1 MDGFDIAVIGMAG
14 RFPGSPD
21 LETFWKN
28 LAAGRESISF
38 FTSDDAHARANGSGE
53 RVINAAGLI
62 EGADLFDAE
71 FFGYSPREAE
81 LMDPQQRLFLEYAWI
96 ALESAGYDPLAC
108 PGAVGV
114 FGGASMDTYLLQLL
128 SNHGSAADVDH
139 FQLMLLNNRDF
150 LTTRVSYKLNL
161 KGPSINV
168 QTACS
173 TSLVAVHCACTSLL
187 NYQCDMALAGGVSI
201 RVPRRSGYVFREGM
215 IFSPDGH
222 CRAFDADA
230 QGTVPGEGV
239 GIVVLKR
246 LDDALADRDHIHA
259 VIKGGAI
266 NNDGFQKVGF
276 TAPSE
281 SGQLEAIV
289 NAQALAG
296 FEPDGI
302 TYIETH
308 GTGTRLGDPIEIAAL
323 RQAFASRSQE
333 KQFCAIGALKT
344 NIGHLDAAAGVA
356 GLIKTILCLERRM
369 IPPTLHY
376 RSPNPQI
383 EFEQTPFYVNTEL
396 RPWES
401 LGQPRRAGVSSFGF
415 GGTNAH
421 LVLEEAAEQSRTSHD
436 GRRLVFPLSTRAV
449 SRLNVAAEELAHYLE
464 THPEISLRD
473 VAFTLQEGRHQF
485 EHRIVVVANNREELI
500 RKLRNRDC
508 ITDQSVNTDLEAK
521 RIPLPTYP
529 FDRKRYWIEAH
540 PKAGVRCEFS
550 NWFHFPTWNRA
561 DLHVSNANGVQRRY
575 VVFCDE
581 FGLGQDLAAR
591 LREHGKEVV
600 LVRSG
605 SSFLAVSTSEY
616 VIDIRSESDYQEL
629 MRGLQLV
636 GKLPTDIVHCFSFN
650 NESRETGFD
659 SLLLLSHALA
669 TREGANA
676 SLRLLVVSN
685 ALFEVIGG
693 EVIQPPKATILGPC
707 KVMPQE
713 LPDLKCTCVDAG
725 DSDARLLV
733 NEALND
739 TDDSVIAYRHGHRWV
754 QATETFPLHVEN
766 GSRLRKNGVYLI
778 TGGLGG
784 VGMLLSEY
792 LARNYQ
798 ARLILVSRGTTE
810 HTDLAAWE
818 EEAARDLDPTKFH
831 AELYPQMRRL
841 CVAHICRYLDSAPND
856 IQPEFRRFH
865 EFMVRLAGD
874 TQDAGDPQEL
884 QQALVK
890 SFPQF
895 RQVYELLDYC
905 VQSYPRVFSGEVKG
919 LDVLFPKGQTDFL
932 EKSLGDLPELDGT
945 VYKRVLLR
953 LLLALAEKRDTP
965 LRILEIGGGVGL
977 LTRFLLPHLRGKNV
991 EYCFTDIGT
1000 SFLLAAQDWTTA
1012 QDREFVT
1019 FEKLDASR
1027 DPLAQGFIANSFD
1040 VIIGLDVVHATPDIN
1055 ATIGNLRKLL
1065 APGGWLSLIEMVTP
1079 WPWIEMIWGLTDGW
1093 WSFED
1098 FRNQTGTPLAS
1109 IRQWEQVLS
1118 QQEFDSID
1126 VYPKRADAR
1135 ADADYALIV
1144 ARNKAQSNSETKR
1157 LEELGAEV
1165 LVAKAD
1171 VSDIHQMA
1179 AVLSAARVRF
1189 GQINGVIHA
1198 AGVPGGGVMV
1208 RQTPNAA
1215 DEVFKSKVDG
1225 TLVLHRLFQNQKL
1238 DFFLLWSSV
1247 ASFIGGTGQATY
1259 TAASAALDAYAQS
1272 QNDSRRFTC
1281 AINWPLWNNIGTA
1294 IPVQQ
1299 RHLEWTGKQRGD
1311 VIEPGDAIRAML
1323 RVLSLDH
1330 ASQVCVSPVPLQ
1342 TLIEGFKDL
1351 WRRGDELLDGPTPE
1365 AKAKPAHARPELAT
1379 SYSAPKDELEK
1390 AIAAIWSDALG
1401 VGELGRDDNFFEL
1414 GGDSLV
1420 AVKVISQIKRAWNIE
1435 LSAVAMFE
1443 LPTIARI
1450 AEEIRRARE
1459 GTNGDPDSFEESLKE
1474 IDDLQTKRK
1483 AARDR
1488 RNKAA
1493 YAGD

>member
-21 LETFWKN
+21 VETFWKN
-28 LAAGRESISF
+28 LVAGRESISF
-38 FTSDDAHARANGSGE
+38 FTSDQTNGSE
-53 RVINAAGLI
+53 PVVNAAGMI

-114 FGGASMDTYLLQLL
+114 FAGASMDTYLLQLL
-128 SNHGSAADVDH
+128 SGHASAADVDH

-187 NYQCDMALAGGVSI
+187 NYQCDMALAGGVSV

-259 VIKGGAI
+259 IIKGGAI

-281 SGQLEAIV
+281 AGQMEAIV

-302 TYIETH
+302 SYIETH
-308 GTGTRLGDPIEIAAL
+308 GTGTRVGDPIEIAAL
-323 RQAFASRSQE
+323 RQAFASRSKE

-356 GLIKTILCLERRM
+356 GLIKTILCLERQM

-396 RPWES
+396 RAWES

-421 LVLEEAAEQSRTSHD
+421 LVLEEATERSRTNHAG
-436 GRRLVFPLSTRAV
+436 GRYIFPLSTRTA
-449 SRLNVAAEELAHYLE
+449 SRLSVAAEELAHYLE
-464 THPEISLRD
+464 THPDVSLRD
-473 VAFTLQEGRHQF
+473 VAFTLQTGRHQF
-485 EHRIVVVANNREELI
+485 EHRTAIVAGNREELI
-500 RKLRNRDC
+500 RALRNRDW
-508 ITDQSVNTDLEAK
+508 IRGEEIEWATDPDARRV
-521 RIPLPTYP
+521 PLPTYP
-529 FDRKRYWIEAH
+529 FDRKRYWVEPH
-540 PKAGVRCEFS
+540 TEFKS
-550 NWFHFPTWNRA
+550 PAPRSEFKDWFHFPTWHRA
-561 DLHVSNANGVQRRY
+561 DLHASNSDRARRRY
-575 VVFCDE
+575 LVFCDE
-581 FGLGQDLAAR
+581 SGLAEILAAR

-600 LVRSG
+600 LVKQG

-616 VIDIRSESDYQEL
+616 VIDIRNETDYVEL

-636 GKLPTDIVHCFSFN
+636 GKLPTDIVHCSSFN
-650 NESRETGFD
+650 SDTRQTGFD

-669 TREGANA
+669 TRAEVKGAR
-676 SLRLLVVSN
+676 LRLLVVSN
-685 ALFEVIGG
+685 GLFEVTGG
-693 EVIQPPKATILGPC
+693 EVIHPQKATILGPC
-707 KVMPQE
+707 RVMPQE
-713 LPDLKCTCVDAG
+713 LPDLSVQCVDVD
-725 DSDARLLV
+725 DSSERLLV
-733 NEALND
+733 NEALNNAD
-739 TDDSVIAYRHGHRWV
+739 AAIVACRNGHRWV
-754 QATETFPLHVEN
+754 QTTQTLPLNVEN

-784 VGMLLSEY
+784 VGMLLSDY
-792 LARNYQ
+792 LAKNYQ
-798 ARLILVSRGTTE
+798 ARLILVNRGTP
-810 HTDLAAWE
+810 DINLDPD
-818 EEAARDLDPTKFH
+818 ARDLDPTRFH
-831 AELYPQMRRL
+831 AELYPRMREL
-841 CVAHICRYLDSAPND
+841 CVAHIRRFLDSKPKNV
-856 IQPEFRRFH
+856 QPQFERFYQ
-865 EFMVRLAGD
+865 FMLRLAAEQEN
-874 TQDAGDPQEL
+874 TGDPKEL
-884 QQALVK
+884 EQALSE
-890 SFPQF
+890 SFPRF
-895 RQVYELLDYC
+895 RPVFELLDYC
-905 VQSYPRVFSGEVKG
+905 VQNYPRVLSGEVNG

-945 VYKRVLLR
+945 VYKRVLLT
-953 LLLALAEKRDTP
+953 LLLSLTEKRDTP

-1012 QDREFVT
+1012 AEREFVT
-1019 FEKLDASR
+1019 FEKLDVSR
-1027 DPLAQGFIANSFD
+1027 DPLAQGFAANSFD
-1040 VIIGLDVVHATPDIN
+1040 VIIGLDVVHATPDIG
-1055 ATIGNLRKLL
+1055 ATIGNLRQLL

-1079 WPWIEMIWGLTDGW
+1079 WPWIEMIWGLTEGW
-1093 WSFED
+1093 WGFDD
-1098 FRNQTGTPLAS
+1098 FRKETGTALAS
-1109 IRQWEQVLS
+1109 IRQWKQVLS
-1118 QQEFDSID
+1118 QHEFETVDIH
-1126 VYPKRADAR
+1126 PKRAD
-1135 ADADYALIV
+1135 DADYALIV
-1144 ARNKAQSNSETKR
+1144 AQSR
-1157 LEELGAEV
+1157 AHDVRHLEELGAEV
-1165 LVAKAD
+1165 FIAKAD

-1179 AVLSAARVRF
+1179 AVLSAARARF

-1208 RQTPNAA
+1208 RQTPDDA

-1225 TLVLHRLFQNQKL
+1225 TLVLHRLLENQKL

-1259 TAASAALDAYAQS
+1259 TAASAALDAYAHS
-1272 QNDSRRFTC
+1272 QRATNRFTC
-1281 AINWPLWNNIGTA
+1281 SINWPLWNNVGTA

-1311 VIEPGDAIRAML
+1311 VIEPHDAIRAML
-1323 RVLSLDH
+1323 RVLSLEQ

-1342 TLIEGFKDL
+1342 TLIDGFKDL
-1351 WRRGDELLDGPTPE
+1351 WRRGDELLDDGPAPE
-1365 AKAKPAHARPELAT
+1365 AKARPAHARPELAT
-1379 SYSAPKDELEK
+1379 SYAAPKDELEK

-1401 VGELGRDDNFFEL
+1401 VGDLGRDDNFFEL

-1450 AEEIRRARE
+1450 AEEIR
-1459 GTNGDPDSFEESLKE
+1459 GMNGDRNSFQESLKE

>member
-38 FTSDDAHARANGSGE
+38 FTSDGAHGRGQGHGE
-53 RVINAAGLI
+53 RVVNATGVI

-128 SNHGSAADVDH
+128 SGQGSDGSAADVDH

-187 NYQCDMALAGGVSI
+187 NYQCDMALAGGVSV

-246 LDDALADRDHIHA
+246 LDDAVADRDHIHA

-281 SGQLEAIV
+281 AGQLEAIV

-323 RQAFASRSQE
+323 REAFASRSQE

-383 EFEQTPFYVNTEL
+383 EFEQTPFFVNTEL
-396 RPWES
+396 RLWES
-401 LGQPRRAGVSSFGF
+401 VGQPRRAGVSSFGF

-421 LVLEEAAEQSRTSHD
+421 LVLEEAAERSRTNGD
-436 GRRLVFPLSTRAV
+436 DRRYVFPLSTRTA

-473 VAFTLQEGRHQF
+473 VAFTLQSGRHQF
-485 EHRIVVVANNREELI
+485 EHRIAVVASNREDLI
-500 RKLRNRDC
+500 RGLRNREWSREE
-508 ITDQSVNTDLEAK
+508 IEYNTDLDA
-521 RIPLPTYP
+521 RRVPLPTYP
-529 FDRKRYWIEAH
+529 FDRKRYWVETSA
-540 PKAGVRCEFS
+540 PLTRTDFS
-550 NWFHFPTWNRA
+550 NWFHFPTWQRA
-561 DLHVSNANGVQRRY
+561 DLHTSNANGARRRY
-575 VVFCDE
+575 LLFCDE
-581 FGLGQDLAAR
+581 FGVAEGLAAR

-605 SSFLAVSTSEY
+605 SSFLAVSTTEY
-616 VIDIRSESDYQEL
+616 VIDIGSESDYREL
-629 MRGLQLV
+629 MRGLQMV
-636 GKLPTDIVHCFSFN
+636 GKLPTDIVHCLSFN
-650 NESRETGFD
+650 SESRQTGFD

-669 TREGANA
+669 TRADGTR
-676 SLRLLVVSN
+676 LRLLVVSN
-685 ALFEVIGG
+685 ALFEVTGG
-693 EVIQPPKATILGPC
+693 ETIYPRKATILGPC

-713 LPDLKCTCVDAG
+713 LPDLKCISVDAG
-725 DSDARLLV
+725 DSDLDLLV
-733 NEALND
+733 SEALND
-739 TDDSVIAYRHGHRWV
+739 TDEAIVAYRNGHRWV
-754 QATETFPLHVEN
+754 QSIQTLPLNNED
-766 GSRLRKNGVYLI
+766 GQRLRKNGVYLI

-784 VGMLLSEY
+784 VGMLLSDY

-798 ARLILVSRGTTE
+798 ARLVLVNRGTTD
-810 HTDLAAWE
+810 HTDLAGWE
-818 EEAARDLDPTKFH
+818 EEAARDLDPTRFH
-831 AELYPQMRRL
+831 GELYPQMRRL
-841 CVAHICRYLDSAPND
+841 CVAHVRRYLESARND
-856 IQPEFRRFH
+856 VQPQFERFH
-865 EFMVRLAGD
+865 QFMLRLVDGVE
-874 TQDAGDPQEL
+874 DAGDPKEL
-884 QQALVK
+884 QQSLIK

-905 VQSYPRVFSGEVKG
+905 VQSYPQVLSGEVKG

-932 EKSLGDLPELDGT
+932 EKSLGHLPELDGT
-945 VYKRVLLR
+945 VYKRVLRR
-953 LLLALAEKRDTP
+953 LLLALTEKRERP
-965 LRILEIGGGVGL
+965 LRILELGGGVGL
-977 LTRFLLPHLRGKNV
+977 LTRFLLPELRGKNV

-1012 QDREFVT
+1012 ADREFVT
-1019 FEKLDASR
+1019 FEKLDVSR
-1027 DPLAQGFIANSFD
+1027 DPLAQGFTPNSFD
-1040 VIIGLDVVHATPDIN
+1040 VIIGLDVVHATPDID

-1079 WPWIEMIWGLTDGW
+1079 WPWIEMIWGLTDDW
-1093 WSFED
+1093 WGFED
-1098 FRNQTGTPLAS
+1098 FRKQTGTPLAD
-1109 IRQWEQVLS
+1109 IGQWEQVLS
-1118 QQEFDSID
+1118 EHEFGSVEI
-1126 VYPKRADAR
+1126 YPKRADAR

-1144 ARNKAQSNSETKR
+1144 ARNQAQSHSEIER
-1157 LEELGAEV
+1157 LEKLGAEV

-1179 AVLSAARVRF
+1179 AVLSTARARF

-1208 RQTPNAA
+1208 RQTPDDA

-1225 TLVLHRLFQNQKL
+1225 TLVLHRLFQDQKL

-1247 ASFIGGTGQATY
+1247 ASFVGGTGQATY
-1259 TAASAALDAYAQS
+1259 TAASAALDAYANS
-1272 QNDSRRFTC
+1272 QHNPRRFTC
-1281 AINWPLWNNIGTA
+1281 SINWPLWNNVGTA
-1294 IPVQQ
+1294 VPVQQ

-1311 VIEPGDAIRAML
+1311 VIEPDDAIRAML
-1323 RVLSLDH
+1323 RVLSLDR

-1351 WRRGDELLDGPTPE
+1351 WRRGDELLDGPPPE

-1379 SYSAPKDELEK
+1379 TYSAPKDELEK

-1401 VGELGRDDNFFEL
+1401 VGDLGRDDNFFEL

-1450 AEEIRRARE
+1450 ADEIR
-1459 GTNGDPDSFEESLKE
+1459 GMNGDRNSFQESLKE
-1474 IDDLQTKRK
+1474 IDDLQNKRK

>member
-21 LETFWKN
+21 VETFWKN

-38 FTSDDAHARANGSGE
+38 FTSEGTNGSSE
-53 RVINAAGLI
+53 PVVPVVNAAGMI

-96 ALESAGYDPLAC
+96 ALESAGYDPLGC

-114 FGGASMDTYLLQLL
+114 FAGASMDTYLLQLL
-128 SNHGSAADVDH
+128 SGHGSAADVDH

-187 NYQCDMALAGGVSI
+187 NYQCDMALAGGVSV

-259 VIKGGAI
+259 IIKGGAI

-281 SGQLEAIV
+281 AGQMEAIV

-302 TYIETH
+302 SYIETH
-308 GTGTRLGDPIEIAAL
+308 GTGTRVGDPIEIAAL
-323 RQAFASRSQE
+323 RQAFASRSKE

-376 RSPNPQI
+376 RSSNPQI

-401 LGQPRRAGVSSFGF
+401 LGRPRRAGVSSFGF

-421 LVLEEAAEQSRTSHD
+421 LVLEEATEHSRTNHD
-436 GRRLVFPLSTRAV
+436 GGPYVLPLSTRTA

-464 THPEISLRD
+464 THPDVSLRD
-473 VAFTLQEGRHQF
+473 VAFTLQTGRHQF
-485 EHRIVVVANNREELI
+485 QHRVAVVAGNREELI
-500 RKLRNRDC
+500 RALRNRDW
-508 ITDQSVNTDLEAK
+508 IRGEEIEWDTDLDA
-521 RIPLPTYP
+521 RRVPLPTYP
-529 FDRKRYWIEAH
+529 FDRKRYWVEPQTSINSPIAR
-540 PKAGVRCEFS
+540 KEF
-550 NWFHFPTWNRA
+550 NDWFHFPTWRRA
-561 DLHVSNANGVQRRY
+561 DLHASNSNGALHRY
-575 VVFCDE
+575 LVFCDE
-581 FGLGQDLAAR
+581 SGLAEDLAAR

-600 LVRSG
+600 LVKQG
-605 SSFLAVSTSEY
+605 SIFLAVSTSEY
-616 VIDIRSESDYQEL
+616 VIEIGNESDYVEL

-636 GKLPTDIVHCFSFN
+636 GKLPTDIVHCSSFN
-650 NESRETGFD
+650 SDTRQTGFD

-669 TREGANA
+669 TRADGE

-685 ALFEVIGG
+685 GLFEVTGG
-693 EVIQPPKATILGPC
+693 EVIYPRKATILGPC

-713 LPDLKCTCVDAG
+713 LPDLRVQCVDV
-725 DSDARLLV
+725 DDPRVVVREVLT
-733 NEALND
+733 D
-739 TDDSVIAYRHGHRWV
+739 TDDAIVAYRNGHRWV
-754 QATETFPLHVEN
+754 QTTQTSPLQIEN
-766 GSRLRKNGVYLI
+766 GQRLRKNGVYLI

-798 ARLILVSRGTTE
+798 ARLILVNRGE
-810 HTDLAAWE
+810 ASLDLQAWE
-818 EEAARDLDPTKFH
+818 HDAGHDLDPTKFH
-831 AELYPQMRRL
+831 VDLYPRMRSL
-841 CVAHICRYLDSAPND
+841 CVAHVRRYLESAPDN
-856 IQPEFRRFH
+856 IQPQFERFH
-865 EFMVRLAGD
+865 QFMRRLAD
-874 TQDAGDPQEL
+874 DAGQVGDPEPL
-884 QQALVK
+884 QQSLIE

-895 RQVYELLDYC
+895 RPVYELLDYC
-905 VQSYPRVFSGEVKG
+905 VQSYPRVLSGEVNG

-932 EKSLGDLPELDGT
+932 EKSLGELPELDGT

-953 LLLALAEKRDTP
+953 LLLPLTEKRDTP

-1012 QDREFVT
+1012 ADREFVT
-1019 FEKLDASR
+1019 FEKLDVSR
-1027 DPLAQGFIANSFD
+1027 DPLAQGFTANSFD
-1040 VIIGLDVVHATPDIN
+1040 VIIGLDVVHATPDIS
-1055 ATIGNLRKLL
+1055 ATIGNLRQLL

-1079 WPWIEMIWGLTDGW
+1079 WPWIEMIWGLTEGW
-1093 WSFED
+1093 WGFDD
-1098 FRNQTGTPLAS
+1098 FRKQTGTALAS
-1109 IRQWEQVLS
+1109 IAEWEEILS
-1118 QQEFDSID
+1118 QHEFDAVD

-1135 ADADYALIV
+1135 TDADYALIV
-1144 ARNKAQSNSETKR
+1144 AQNKAHDMR
-1157 LEELGAEV
+1157 HLEELGAEV
-1165 LVAKAD
+1165 LIAKAD

-1179 AVLSAARVRF
+1179 AVLSAARARF

-1208 RQTPNAA
+1208 RQTPRDA

-1225 TLVLHRLFQNQKL
+1225 TLVLHRLLENQKL

-1247 ASFIGGTGQATY
+1247 ASFIGGAGQATY

-1272 QNDSRRFTC
+1272 QRATNRFTC
-1281 AINWPLWNNIGTA
+1281 SINWPLWNNVGTA

-1311 VIEPGDAIRAML
+1311 VIEPNDAIRAML
-1323 RVLSLDH
+1323 RVLSLEQ

-1342 TLIEGFKDL
+1342 TLSDGFKDL
-1351 WRRGDELLDGPTPE
+1351 WRRGDELLDERPTPE
-1365 AKAKPAHARPELAT
+1365 GKAKPAHARPELAT
-1379 SYSAPKDELEK
+1379 SYAAPKDELEK
-1390 AIAAIWSDALG
+1390 TIAAIWSDALG
-1401 VGELGRDDNFFEL
+1401 VGDLGRDDNFFEL

-1450 AEEIRRARE
+1450 AEEIR
-1459 GTNGDPDSFEESLKE
+1459 GMNGDRNSFQESLKE